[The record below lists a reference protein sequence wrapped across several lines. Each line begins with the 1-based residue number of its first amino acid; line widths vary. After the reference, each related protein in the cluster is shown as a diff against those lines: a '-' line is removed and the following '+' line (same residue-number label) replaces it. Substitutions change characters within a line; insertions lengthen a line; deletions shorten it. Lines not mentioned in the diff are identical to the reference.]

1 MHDFQEQCQVHRQP
15 SKNMACR
22 FASSTQ
28 QEIEKLLEDK
38 DSEIKK
44 RSTKV
49 AKKLFYEYLKEK
61 NIQEPHDKKELA
73 QVLKSFYVEAR
84 KKDGEKTMYNKT
96 IITFGFFFIS
106 VSVISQ
112 PSASADNTYLDLDY
126 SEYHKNL
133 IQ

>member
-1 MHDFQEQCQVHRQP
+1 MHDFQEQCQVHRQR

-38 DSEIKK
+38 DSENTK

-49 AKKLFYEYLKEK
+49 AKELFYEYLKEE
-61 NIQEPHDKKELA
+61 NNQEPQDKKELV

-84 KKDGEKTMYNKT
+84 KKHGEKQC
-96 IITFGFFFIS
+96 IIKQFIIRFGFYDIRNN
-106 VSVISQ
+106 Q
-112 PSASADNTYLDLDY
+112 GLG
-126 SEYHKNL
+126 
-133 IQ
+133 